1 MVLDLIKDAKSK
13 GTAIVGIF
21 HDESARMDV
30 CDREVDVSNFSPK
43 LDS

>member
-21 HDESARMDV
+21 HDESARADV
-30 CDREVDVSNFSPK
+30 CDREVDVTNFSPK
-43 LDS
+43 LET